1 MLSLLLGSYRF
12 VFFFRLV
19 CGLPLP
25 WGDLGLFWLVSSP
38 PPPLA
43 GLKKGPPVLGATCW
57 HRWSLVLQTRKLR
70 HEVVRCL
77 PHVTSQ
83 NWVDLNLGCPTP
95 ESTSSLPRLHWGGL
109 SLPEIPHHSTR
120 NLKMSVLSKNLEKSR
135 FWRGYLYA
143 YGVKAWFP
151 LSGRD

>member
-1 MLSLLLGSYRF
+1 MVARVADQETEARGSEVPSSCHKSELGGPEP
-12 VFFFRLV
+12 RL
-19 CGLPLP
+19 
-25 WGDLGLFWLVSSP
+25 
-38 PPPLA
+38 
-43 GLKKGPPVLGATCW
+43 
-57 HRWSLVLQTRKLR
+57 
-70 HEVVRCL
+70 
-77 PHVTSQ
+77 
-83 NWVDLNLGCPTP
+83 PTP